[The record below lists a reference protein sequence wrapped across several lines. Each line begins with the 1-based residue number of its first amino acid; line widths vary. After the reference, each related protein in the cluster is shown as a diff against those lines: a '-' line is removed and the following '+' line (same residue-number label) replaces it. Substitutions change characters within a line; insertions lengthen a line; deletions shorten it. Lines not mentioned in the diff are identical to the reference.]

1 MKLLNVTID
10 KDFNFMEHVADIV
23 HRVSNQIQVMQRYME
38 LINTETKVKLY
49 NAYLLPHLFYC
60 CVVWHHC
67 GQCNLKMLEKINE
80 CSLRFVFNDYK
91 QLLLDEVIVLSR
103 IIKVEIGVILYYP
116 Y

>member
-1 MKLLNVTID
+1 MSNILPCGWVTPWTYIISLVHSMKLLNVTID

-80 CSLRFVFNDYK
+80 CSLLFFQ
-91 QLLLDEVIVLSR
+91 QL
-103 IIKVEIGVILYYP
+103 
-116 Y
+116 

>member
-1 MKLLNVTID
+1 MSNFLPCGWVTPWTYIISLVHSMKLLNVTID

-23 HRVSNQIQVMQRYME
+23 HRVSDQIQVMQRYME

-80 CSLRFVFNDYK
+80 CSLLFFQ
-91 QLLLDEVIVLSR
+91 QL
-103 IIKVEIGVILYYP
+103 
-116 Y
+116 